1 MSDSRISNVLTSEH
15 TSALSLLEEVR
26 DYMLRLPVVPS
37 TRNLCVKIS
46 RHLES
51 PGATAIRKRSD
62 DERGGVAYSAAG
74 VPLLVANLSGQ
85 MLSVKSPFAGALDEI
100 ESRRLLDMLTQG
112 LVLELQSK

>member
-1 MSDSRISNVLTSEH
+1 MS
-15 TSALSLLEEVR
+15 AFR

-51 PGATAIRKRSD
+51 PGATAIRKGFD
-62 DERGGVAYSAAG
+62 DERSGAAYSSAG
-74 VPLLVANLSGQ
+74 VPLIVASLSAQ
-85 MLSVKSPFAGALDEI
+85 LLSVKSPFASALDGV
-100 ESRRLLDMLTQG
+100 ESKRLLDMLTQG